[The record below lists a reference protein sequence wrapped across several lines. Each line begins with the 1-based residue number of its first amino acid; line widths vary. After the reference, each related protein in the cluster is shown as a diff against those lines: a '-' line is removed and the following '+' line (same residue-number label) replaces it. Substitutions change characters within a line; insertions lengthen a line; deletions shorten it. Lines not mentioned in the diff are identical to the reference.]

1 MAQQP
6 DFDSIKQTNVYGI
19 EYWSARDLAPLL
31 GYNRWERFEVAIQ
44 RAITACQ
51 QTEQL
56 VENHFPASSKMV
68 SLGSGS
74 QRELK
79 DYYLSRF
86 ACYLCAQNGDPRKPE
101 IAAAQAYFAISTREN
116 ELHRLREEQ
125 EKRLQLR
132 ERVAESNTKLTSVAQ
147 QSGVQSRNFGI
158 FHNAGYTGMYTLDV
172 EGIRE
177 RKRIDPKE
185 DILDVMGRAELA
197 ANEFRITQTESK
209 LIQQGA
215 LGESAAINTHFE
227 VGKEV
232 REAIQRIGGT
242 MPEDLPSAPNIR
254 KMVEGR
260 RRKAAKKSAG
270 CNQTEAAHRSF
281 ARSLVLKNE

>member
-19 EYWSARDLAPLL
+19 EYWSARSLAPLL

-44 RAITACQ
+44 RAIIACQ

-132 ERVAESNTKLTSVAQ
+132 ERVAES
-147 QSGVQSRNFGI
+147 
-158 FHNAGYTGMYTLDV
+158 
-172 EGIRE
+172 
-177 RKRIDPKE
+177 
-185 DILDVMGRAELA
+185 
-197 ANEFRITQTESK
+197 K

-215 LGESAAINTHFE
+215 IGESVAINTHFE

-242 MPEDLPSAPNIR
+242 MPEDLPSAPSIR
-254 KMVEGR
+254 KMVEER
-260 RRKAAKKSAG
+260 RRKAVKKVRIQP
-270 CNQTEAAHRSF
+270 NRT
-281 ARSLVLKNE
+281 NEQNIHKIPFSEL